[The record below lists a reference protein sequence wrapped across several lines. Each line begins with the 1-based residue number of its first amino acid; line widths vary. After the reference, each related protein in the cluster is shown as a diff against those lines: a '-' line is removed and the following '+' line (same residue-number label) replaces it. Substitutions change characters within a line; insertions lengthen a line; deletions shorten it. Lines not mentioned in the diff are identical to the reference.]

1 MARTRNRRSRSVS
14 RRNNRV
20 RRSNSRSKRA
30 RTRRSEARRSRVRRS
45 EARRVTR
52 RNRSTG
58 PRRRMVRSQETSGFD
73 VVPQKRKTQKRKK
86 APSKYNKFMQR
97 MSPILRRE
105 NPNVRQPE
113 IMKMIARKWKEQNN

>member
-1 MARTRNRRSRSVS
+1 MARTRNRRTRNNHVRRSKSRSVG
-14 RRNNRV
+14 
-20 RRSNSRSKRA
+20 RS
-30 RTRRSEARRSRVRRS
+30 RTRRSEARRSRARRS

-97 MSPILRRE
+97 MSPILRRD